1 MSKKSENNISC
12 IYVYMDR
19 CGPCAQTTPIIDTMI
34 SCGIPVV
41 KMLHTEAPQPLKR
54 FGTPS
59 IAFYDNEKGEIIG
72 DVLSTTHI
80 QGFKAMQSLGYDV
93 PDFPDYLIAQ
103 IKKHKITNNG

>member
-12 IYVYMDR
+12 IYLYLER

-34 SCGIPVV
+34 SCGVPIT
-41 KMLHTEAPQPLKR
+41 KTLHTESPQSLRR

-59 IAFYDNEKGEIIG
+59 IIFYDNQKDEPIET
-72 DVLSTTHI
+72 VLGSTHI
-80 QGFKAMQSLGYDV
+80 QGFKAMKSLGFDV
-93 PDFPDYLIAQ
+93 PDFPDYLIAE